1 MVNLKAIPQN
11 SSDEVNLVNDN
22 LSIDELREQIKKLC
36 YDKKY
41 LTACSYCNGR
51 DYGSAEIDAAI
62 QTKNPIES
70 SRVKVQSITAREKD
84 LALAL
89 KTPHL
94 TIQAPVPGEA
104 VVGIDVPNPNP
115 YEVKLNTLI
124 ENEQFKKIF
133 SRVGVSEAKKVVFYD
148 NVSGMLAARGVWILE
163 YFSHDNVSML
173 DGGFTKWK
181 NEGRKWDT
189 TSIAYKTTNFSAKPN
204 PKVLVG
210 FEYVSDNLGKITIL
224 DVRSK
229 EEFDGKLVRAARG
242 GHIPTSTNIDYTENI
257 TNDGTLKNN
266 EELSKL
272 YQMPRDTEIVTYCQG
287 AYRAANTFLALKKI
301 GFTNVKVY
309 LGSWGEWGNKPE
321 LPIE

>member
-1 MVNLKAIPQN
+1 MFISNEELLKA
-11 SSDEVNLVNDN
+11 
-22 LSIDELREQIKKLC
+22 SIQIEREGKVFYSEL
-36 YDKKY
+36 
-41 LTACSYCNGR
+41 CNH
-51 DYGSAEIDAAI
+51 IDDPATKEFLQVMAKEEAI
-62 QTKNPIES
+62 HE
-70 SRVKVQSITAREKD
+70 
-84 LALAL
+84 
-89 KTPHL
+89 
-94 TIQAPVPGEA
+94 
-104 VVGIDVPNPNP
+104 
-115 YEVKLNTLI
+115 
-124 ENEQFKKIF
+124 EQFKKIF
-133 SRVGVSEAKKVVFYD
+133 SHVGVSGEKNVVFYD
-148 NVSGMLAARGVWILE
+148 NVSGMLAARGVWLLE

-181 NEGRKWDT
+181 NEERKWDT
-189 TSIAYKTTNFSAKPN
+189 TPIAYKTTNFSAKPN
-204 PKVLVG
+204 PKVLAG

-224 DVRSK
+224 DARSNA
-229 EEFDGKLVRAARG
+229 EFDGKLVRAARG